1 MKKRGFTYIVTI
13 IIVTLII
20 LGLSLLISNLKDE
33 LLIVKNQRDSIQADA
48 YAESMINIALSD
60 KRFTNCLEDIYHGKS
75 KSMQIAPAHIID
87 ELDSS
92 KITLKLDNSIVKK
105 GFLMTAEVEYKN
117 INSRFF
123 AQGSIV
129 NPLYL
134 KKLGVL
140 NPRVIGEEEVG
151 QLKDSFTK
159 HPDESLSFVD
169 YIHLEDKD
177 YFIEKDGRYFVI
189 YEENLQGEEP
199 TRNIMAR
206 GLSTDSF
213 YITQSGGS
221 LCIVDE
227 IRIRGIVDIDNILLN
242 ENLNIDGILVLRSN
256 VNFLDNPK
264 NIYVKGITVNTPSV
278 SENNVIS
285 RYDFGEIDLYSRGIS
300 NYIKPRIYS
309 IKRSIDNK

>member
-1 MKKRGFTYIVTI
+1 MYNKGLEIKTWLEAWKLQVSSLRC
-13 IIVTLII
+13 I
-20 LGLSLLISNLKDE
+20 LK
-33 LLIVKNQRDSIQADA
+33 V
-48 YAESMINIALSD
+48 
-60 KRFTNCLEDIYHGKS
+60 
-75 KSMQIAPAHIID
+75 
-87 ELDSS
+87 
-92 KITLKLDNSIVKK
+92 
-105 GFLMTAEVEYKN
+105 
-117 INSRFF
+117 INS
-123 AQGSIV
+123 G
-129 NPLYL
+129 
-134 KKLGVL
+134 
-140 NPRVIGEEEVG
+140 
-151 QLKDSFTK
+151 
-159 HPDESLSFVD
+159 
-169 YIHLEDKD
+169 
-177 YFIEKDGRYFVI
+177 
-189 YEENLQGEEP
+189 
-199 TRNIMAR
+199 R